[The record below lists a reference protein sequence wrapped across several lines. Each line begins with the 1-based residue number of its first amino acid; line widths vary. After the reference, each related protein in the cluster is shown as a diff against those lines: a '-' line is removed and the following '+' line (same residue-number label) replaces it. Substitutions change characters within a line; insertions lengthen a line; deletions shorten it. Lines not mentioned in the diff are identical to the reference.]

1 MVRHLGSSLSNI
13 TYIFDEPTAGLH
25 PADAQKIGKLLLAL
39 RDNHNTV
46 LVVEHSRQ
54 MIELADH
61 VVEMGPLA
69 GAQGGQVIF
78 QGTVEQLKQ
87 TGHIDRSLYA

>member
-1 MVRHLGSSLSNI
+1 M
-13 TYIFDEPTAGLH
+13 
-25 PADAQKIGKLLLAL
+25 QKIGKLLLAL

-78 QGTVEQLKQ
+78 QGYGGTIK
-87 TGHIDRSLYA
+87 TDGHIDRSLYA